1 MRVRNKAL
9 LKNFKATVRDSTTLE
24 GIALDFYC
32 KTICKGAKR
41 HLLGVN
47 IISGYLEKSVFI
59 SRTASCRFDMR
70 SRYG

>member
-41 HLLGVN
+41 HLLCVN
-47 IISGYLEKSVFI
+47 IIALDLQDCSIVG
-59 SRTASCRFDMR
+59 RARR
-70 SRYG
+70 